1 MNAVSAALLAM
12 LIAASASAQEKLN
25 LSYRGVGLGDTLER
39 AHAEASKHFEIV
51 RLDNRDETSQ
61 VIRAGDKA
69 GMREVDCPYVADRSR
84 RLDCLSV
91 MYVLNPI
98 EGKLQVSYI
107 NVTQSFKQGLP
118 MEDFMFRTKDS
129 YGTPRVQVLNGKDSS
144 HAYVDKDQMLLWGGK
159 KTLSTE
165 AFMFGVPYADSQ
177 RVGGKNILM
186 RVLSTSD
193 GVIGY
198 ELRISDFELFQK
210 REEERTAEREAR
222 NVGAAEAARKDSINK
237 LKF

>member
-1 MNAVSAALLAM
+1 MKAVSAALLAM

-25 LSYRGVGLGDTLER
+25 FSYRGVGLGDALER
-39 AHAEASKHFEIV
+39 AHAEVLKNFEMV
-51 RLDNRDETSQ
+51 YLDNRDEKSQ

-69 GMREVDCPYVADRSR
+69 GMRTVTCPYAADRSR
-84 RLDCLSV
+84 RLDCLKVS
-91 MYVLNPI
+91 YVLNLY
-98 EGKLQVSYI
+98 EGKLRVTYI
-107 NVTQSFKQGLP
+107 GVTQSFRQALP
-118 MEDFMFRTKDS
+118 MEDFMFRIKDS
-129 YGTPRVQVLNGKDSS
+129 YGKPRAEYLNGKDSS
-144 HAYVDKDQMLLWGGK
+144 QAYVDKDKTLLWGGK
-159 KTLSTE
+159 KTLPAEVSMSGFPYEDTE
-165 AFMFGVPYADSQ
+165 
-177 RVGGKNILM
+177 RVGGKHILM

-210 REEERTAEREAR
+210 REEERKAN